1 VSKPPVYLVDSSIYV
16 FRAWFVLPDT
26 ITDMD
31 ENPVNAVFGF
41 SDFVYQLLTE
51 TRPERIGFAFDESL
65 SSSYRNEIYPEYKAN
80 RESAPEE
87 LKRQFQYCRKLLRY
101 TGLAEFGSDRYEAD
115 DLIGTLADR
124 YREQQ
129 HPIHILTGDKDLAQ
143 LIDSEDTWWD
153 YARNNRL
160 NHKGIEKKFGVK
172 PEQIADQL
180 AIAGDKVDNIPGIPG
195 IGMATAAKLLKK
207 FGTID
212 QLLENIEAISDMRIR
227 GAGRIQ
233 ELVQEHQDTIRL
245 SRKLTH
251 IERQADIPFPELCQG
266 EPDQEA
272 LEELFTH
279 LKFSPA
285 RKKRW
290 IELTRLRTDT
300 EHSPI

>member
-1 VSKPPVYLVDSSIYV
+1 MSKPPVYLVDSSIYV

-26 ITDMD
+26 ITDRD
-31 ENPVNAVFGF
+31 DNPVNAVFGF

-51 TRPERIGFAFDESL
+51 TRPEHIGFAFDESL

-80 RESAPEE
+80 RKSAPEE
-87 LKRQFQYCRKLLRY
+87 LKRQFQYCRQLLRY

-115 DLIGTLADR
+115 DLIGTLADC
-124 YREQQ
+124 YRERQ

-143 LIDSEDTWWD
+143 LIDGEDTWWD

-207 FGTID
+207 FGNID
-212 QLLENIEAISDMRIR
+212 RLLESIEDISDMKVR
-227 GAGRIQ
+227 GARRIQ

-251 IERQADIPFPELCQG
+251 IERKADIPFPELSPG
-266 EPDQEA
+266 RPDQEA
-272 LEELFTH
+272 LQELLNH
-279 LKFSPA
+279 LRFSPA

-290 IELTRLRTDT
+290 NELTGLRTET

>member
-1 VSKPPVYLVDSSIYV
+1 VSKPPIYLVDSSIYV
-16 FRAWFVLPDT
+16 FRAWFVFPDT
-26 ITDMD
+26 ITDLD
-31 ENPVNAVFGF
+31 GNPVNAVFGF
-41 SDFVYQLLTE
+41 SEFIYQFLKS
-51 TRPERIGFAFDESL
+51 TRPQYIGFAFDESL
-65 SSSYRNEIYPEYKAN
+65 TSSYRNEIYPEYKAN

-87 LKRQFQYCRKLLRY
+87 LRRQFQYCRQLLRY

-124 YREQQ
+124 YRERE
-129 HPIHILTGDKDLAQ
+129 HPVHILTGDKDLAQ
-143 LIDSEDTWWD
+143 LIEGEDTWWD

-160 NHKGIEKKFGVK
+160 NHKGIEKKFGVR

-212 QLLENIEAISDMRIR
+212 QLLENIEAISGMKIR

-233 ELVQEHQDTIRL
+233 ELVQEHQDIIRL

-251 IERQADIPFPELCQG
+251 IERNADIPYPELSPG
-266 EPDQEA
+266 KPDQAA
-272 LEELFTH
+272 LQELLTH
-279 LKFSPA
+279 LRFSPA
-285 RKKRW
+285 QMKRW
-290 IELTRLRTDT
+290 NELTGLKTEA